1 MSSTVVQYKNYR
13 FLFFS
18 REEQRIHVHV
28 TCPEGEAKY
37 WIEPQIELARYH
49 GLNDSQLNEIRQC
62 IEEHQDDIRNAW
74 TRHFGR

>member
-1 MSSTVVQYKNYR
+1 MSPTILRYKNYR

-28 TCPEGEAKY
+28 TCPDGEAKY

-49 GLNDSQLNEIRQC
+49 GLTDGQLNEIRQC

>member
-49 GLNDSQLNEIRQC
+49 GLTDSQLNEIRQC